1 MNTKPDNKRQYVT
14 TFPSDY
20 TVIDIETTGLSAVNN
35 EIIELS
41 ALKVRNDEVVEKFS
55 TLIKPENT
63 ISSFISNLTG
73 ITNNMVEKAPKITEV
88 LPEFTNFLKDDCILG
103 HNVNFDIKFI
113 CANLKKHFNQDLP
126 NDYTDTMKLSRK
138 YCKFPSHKLS
148 FLAEKFGIS
157 TQGHH
162 RALNDC
168 IMTYGIY
175 KKIKQTAS
183 SEQLSMIS

>member
-1 MNTKPDNKRQYVT
+1 MDTIQQQKKRQYIT

-41 ALKVRNDEVVEKFS
+41 ALKVRDDEIVQKFT
-55 TLIKPENT
+55 TLIKPENS
-63 ISSFISNLTG
+63 INPFISRLTG
-73 ITNNMVEKAPKITEV
+73 ITNEMVNNAPKITEA
-88 LPEFTNFLKDDCILG
+88 LPDFMDFLADDCILG
-103 HNVNFDIKFI
+103 HNVIFDIKFI
-113 CANLKKHFNQDLP
+113 CSKLKEHFNKEFP
-126 NDYTDTMKLSRK
+126 NNYTDTMKLSRK

-148 FLAEKFGIS
+148 YLAEKFGIS

-168 IMTYGIY
+168 IMTYEIY
-175 KKIKQTAS
+175 QKIKQTANT
-183 SEQLSMIS
+183 EQLSII

>member
-1 MNTKPDNKRQYVT
+1 
-14 TFPSDY
+14 
-20 TVIDIETTGLSAVNN
+20 
-35 EIIELS
+35 
-41 ALKVRNDEVVEKFS
+41 
-55 TLIKPENT
+55 
-63 ISSFISNLTG
+63 
-73 ITNNMVEKAPKITEV
+73 MVEKAPKITEV

-168 IMTYGIY
+168 IMTYEIY